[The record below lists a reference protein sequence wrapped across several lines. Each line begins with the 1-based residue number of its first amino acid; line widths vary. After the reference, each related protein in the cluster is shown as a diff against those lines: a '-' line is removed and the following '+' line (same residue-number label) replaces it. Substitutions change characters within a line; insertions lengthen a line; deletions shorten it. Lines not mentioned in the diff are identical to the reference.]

1 MRVVAAVIGLVAT
14 FIAAPA
20 AADPSA
26 VPPGAVVGSGDTPTI
41 QTQGVYEYEDHSAL
55 LHVPM
60 PTQADLD
67 KIAKDPAAQKDGTWQ
82 HMYAA
87 WGRYLQTQPG
97 WDVWREIYAKVVY
110 GDEKALDN
118 TPEPTADELAGVGP
132 VTDASGKATYPWR
145 SESYMLARW
154 KEFKAYASQWPAWR
168 AQYVNIKNNK
178 SKGGPTNGKY
188 GFEPAYKKQA
198 IAADPVLSQGEWKY
212 GEQLS
217 PELKA
222 QLKSKLHKVNRPLD
236 ATDLTKL
243 KMILELKSGNSID
256 TDAGREQLQD
266 LIQIAKATGCRLYY
280 VFAKMPDDKSR
291 AMIQEE
297 AKAAGIQVPIV
308 YWPAL
313 AQPVMPDNWGGQQP
327 PEEGTGGVSAPASPD
342 PKGGPAGGGAPLTA
356 PGQVSA
362 VGPLADA
369 IATAP
374 NSDGEAV
381 TQGVANQWLTAQDA
395 SAGVDDS
402 ADSQPDL
409 GGVDFSTLQLRY
421 VSDTYH
427 NGSGVQYAF
436 KADALPADAQSFGGQ
451 ASAQL
456 ASDSFFTW
464 LELSPDKFW
473 VNLNPDEPDR
483 IIDSQFGRT
492 DAGRVL
498 LQADLQM
505 KKTVAKLIHPDTPAG
520 KQFWDA
526 MQGDSPCLQM
536 RNWIVPD
543 TATVRDNGDELY
555 ILDTP
560 LRVETE
566 SDYVKAAGVGADCGQ
581 QDPATTRH
589 NEQVYKT
596 TVLPRVQDAVNHA
609 PEYADLR
616 RVYASRVAA
625 EWFRQRSAIKHT
637 AYSDLIGKGDI
648 SRWQSRVPWTP
659 RQVFDQYVQSYK
671 NGEFTVTHTTTE
683 GNTVYTNTYVYGG
696 VDFSRI
702 NQDRVS
708 AAAFTKDHPDM
719 AGAVAGA
726 LYKPDQAGRDMWFGG
741 LTSSKPPVEAF
752 AKPAP
757 ATSNPWFYPLA
768 ALPLAGWLVAG
779 AWLLHRRRTRPADR
793 SAA

>member
-1 MRVVAAVIGLVAT
+1 MLVAT
-14 FIAAPA
+14 PA
-20 AADPSA
+20 TATQPA
-26 VPPGAVVGSGDTPTI
+26 VPPGAVVGSGDERTI

-60 PTQADLD
+60 PTQADLNR
-67 KIAKDPAAQKDGTWQ
+67 IATDPAAEKNGTWQ

-87 WGRYLQTQPG
+87 WGRYLQKQPG
-97 WDVWREIYAKVVY
+97 WTVWRAKYAEVVL
-110 GDEKALDN
+110 GDAKALDN
-118 TPEPTADELAGVGP
+118 IPEPSDALMAQVGP
-132 VTDASGKATYPWR
+132 VKDAAGNFTYPFK
-145 SESYMLARW
+145 STFYMLARW
-154 KEFKAYASQWPAWR
+154 KEFKTYPSQWPAWR
-168 AQYVNIKNNK
+168 ARYVTIKNND
-178 SKGGPTNGKY
+178 SRGGTALDKN
-188 GFEPAYKKQA
+188 GFESAYRQQA
-198 IAADPVLSQGEWKY
+198 IEADPTLSQGDWKY
-212 GEQLS
+212 GKQLP
-217 PELKA
+217 PELKE
-222 QLKSKLHKVNRPLD
+222 QLESKLHIVDRPLD
-236 ATDLTKL
+236 AVDLTKL
-243 KMILELKSGNSID
+243 KMILEFKSGDSIEGN
-256 TDAGREQLQD
+256 AGREQLQD

-280 VFAKMPDDKSR
+280 VFGKMPGDKSV
-291 AMIQEE
+291 AMIREE
-297 AKAAGIQVPIV
+297 AKAAGIQVPVV

-313 AQPVMPDNWGGQQP
+313 AQPVMPENWEGRSP
-327 PEEGTGGVSAPASPD
+327 PDEDGGGVTAPPPSGPT
-342 PKGGPAGGGAPLTA
+342 GGPAGGAAPLA
-356 PGQVSA
+356 GPGQVPADS
-362 VGPLADA
+362 PLADA

-381 TQGVANQWLTAQDA
+381 TQRVANQWFAEQDP

-402 ADSQPDL
+402 AYSQPDL

-436 KADALPADAQSFGGQ
+436 KADASPAGEQSFGGQ
-451 ASAQL
+451 AAARL

-464 LELSPDKFW
+464 LELSTDKFW

-483 IIDSQFGRT
+483 IIDPQFGTT

-505 KKTVAKLIHPDTPAG
+505 KKTVARLIHPDTPAG

-543 TATVRDNGDELY
+543 TATVRDNGNELY

-566 SDYVKAAGVGADCGQ
+566 SDYIKAPGVGADCGR
-581 QDPATTRH
+581 QDRATTQH

-596 TVLPRVQDAVNHA
+596 TILPQVQDAVNHA

-625 EWFRQRSAIKHT
+625 EWFRQRSATKHT

-648 SRWQSRVPWTP
+648 SRWRSREPWTP

-671 NGEFTVTHTTTE
+671 NGEFTVRHTTTE

-702 NQDRVS
+702 NENKVS
-708 AAAFTKDHPDM
+708 AAAFTKDHPDL
-719 AGAVAGA
+719 ADAVGGA
-726 LYKPDQAGRDMWFGG
+726 LYKPVQAGGDLWFGG
-741 LTSSKPPVEAF
+741 MTSSKPPVEAF
-752 AKPAP
+752 AKPSP
-757 ATSNPWFYPLA
+757 ATSNPLLYPLV
-768 ALPLAGWLVAG
+768 ALPLAGWLLAG
-779 AWLLHRRRTRPADR
+779 AWLLYRRRRTTAPDSSADG
-793 SAA
+793 STA